1 MFVKNVTNEPT
12 NGQGVSR
19 SRIVHVC
26 LLVAWMIGSNEL
38 SHWSHSHVYVQV
50 HLLIDQINAAIV
62 DFNKAVTLQPNFPVA
77 YVQKLYTDYR
87 QFLLLIITS

>member
-1 MFVKNVTNEPT
+1 MEYLIT
-12 NGQGVSR
+12 
-19 SRIVHVC
+19 C
-26 LLVAWMIGSNEL
+26 LMVDAN
-38 SHWSHSHVYVQV
+38 WSHFKCVSQV

-87 QFLLLIITS
+87 

>member
-1 MFVKNVTNEPT
+1 
-12 NGQGVSR
+12 
-19 SRIVHVC
+19 
-26 LLVAWMIGSNEL
+26 MIGSNEL

-50 HLLIDQINAAIV
+50 HLLIDQMNAAIV

-87 QFLLLIITS
+87 QFLLHNYKSSFHLEIVIIINPINVGPQTQLGTL

>member
-1 MFVKNVTNEPT
+1 MVDAN
-12 NGQGVSR
+12 
-19 SRIVHVC
+19 
-26 LLVAWMIGSNEL
+26 
-38 SHWSHSHVYVQV
+38 WSHFKCVSQV

-87 QFLLLIITS
+87 

>member
-1 MFVKNVTNEPT
+1 MLVTAHMCPNHFIWA
-12 NGQGVSR
+12 VS
-19 SRIVHVC
+19 
-26 LLVAWMIGSNEL
+26 L
-38 SHWSHSHVYVQV
+38 SHWSHFDVYQV

-87 QFLLLIITS
+87 